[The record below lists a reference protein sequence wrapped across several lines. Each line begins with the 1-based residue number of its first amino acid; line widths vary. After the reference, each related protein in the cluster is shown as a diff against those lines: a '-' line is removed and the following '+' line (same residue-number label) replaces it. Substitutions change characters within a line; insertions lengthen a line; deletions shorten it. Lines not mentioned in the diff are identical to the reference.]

1 MFTDYLKLAF
11 NNLRKRR
18 LRSWLTMIGIF
29 IGVAAVVSLISL
41 GQGMEKAI
49 TEQFFQLGADKIQV
63 VVKGPTTGP
72 PGSNSDIILDE
83 NDLRVIQNARGVEV
97 AAGRLIEPIRVS
109 FNDEERFLFLA
120 TIPEER
126 EERELIAEISNVRDR
141 DFVYG
146 RGLDPDDT
154 FRVVM
159 SEDYYDDPKFNGKAL
174 RVGDKVT
181 INGRVVDIVG
191 FFEKTGNPF
200 VDLSFV
206 MNEET
211 ARDLLDIP
219 EKFGVIAVKVSTPE
233 DIPLIARTIEKDLR
247 NHRDLDEGEEDFEVN
262 TAEDVLGTLTTVLGI
277 VTSVLIGI
285 AGISLLVGGI
295 GITNTMYT
303 AVIERTREIGIMKAI
318 GATRKDILSVFMIES
333 GLLGLVGGIIGVV
346 IGIVLSKLVEYAA
359 IVALGTSLIQ
369 ASFPWY
375 LILGS
380 LAFSFIIGAVAGTF
394 PAIQASKMQP
404 VEALRG

>member
-1 MFTDYLKLAF
+1 MFSDYLKLAF

-41 GQGMEKAI
+41 GQGMEEAI

-63 VVKGPTTGP
+63 VVKGPNTGP

-83 NDLRVIQNARGVEV
+83 SDLRVIQNARGVEV
-97 AAGRLIEPIRVS
+97 AAGRLVEPIRVT
-109 FNDEERFLFLA
+109 FNDEERFLFVA
-120 TIPEER
+120 TIAQER
-126 EERELIAEISNVRDR
+126 DKRDLLSEIANVRDE
-141 DFVYG
+141 DFVHG
-146 RGLDPDDT
+146 RNLDRDDT
-154 FRVVM
+154 WRVIM
-159 SEDYYDDPKFNGKAL
+159 SEDYYEDPKFNGKTL
-174 RVGDKVT
+174 SVGDKIT
-181 INGRVVDIVG
+181 INGRTVDVVG

-206 MNEET
+206 MNEEP

-219 EKFGVIAVKVSTPE
+219 EKFGVIAARVDTQE
-233 DIPLIARTIEKDLR
+233 DISLIASNIEKDLR
-247 NHRDLDEGEEDFEVN
+247 NHRNLDEGDEDFEVN

-318 GATRKDILSVFMIES
+318 GATRKDIMSVFLIES
-333 GLLGLVGGIIGVV
+333 GLLGLVGGIIGVL

-375 LILGS
+375 LIVGS
-380 LAFSFIIGAVAGTF
+380 LAFSFIIGAAAGTF

-404 VEALRG
+404 VEALRE

>member
-1 MFTDYLKLAF
+1 MFSDYFKLAF

-41 GQGMEKAI
+41 GQGLEKAV
-49 TEQFFQLGADKIQV
+49 TEQFFQLGADKVQV

-83 NDLRVIQNARGVEV
+83 SDLRVVQNARGVEV
-97 AAGRLIEPIRVS
+97 AAGRLIEPIRVE
-109 FNDEERFLFLA
+109 FNDEERFLFVA
-120 TIPEER
+120 TIAEER
-126 EERELIAEISNVRDR
+126 EERELLSEIANVRDE

-146 RGLDPDDT
+146 RNLDRDDT
-154 FRVVM
+154 WRVVM
-159 SEDYYDDPKFNGKAL
+159 SEDFYDTPRFDGKPL
-174 RVGDKVT
+174 RVGDKIE
-181 INGRVVDIVG
+181 INGKIVDVVG

-200 VDLSFV
+200 IDFSFV
-206 MNEET
+206 MNEEPV
-211 ARDLLDIP
+211 RDLLDIP
-219 EKFGVIAVKVSTPE
+219 EKFGVIAARVDTKQ
-233 DIPLIARTIEKDLR
+233 DISLVADTIEKDLR
-247 NHRDLDEGEEDFEVN
+247 NHRNLDEGDEDFEVN
-262 TAEDVLGTLTTVLGI
+262 TAEDVLGTLTTVLSI

-318 GATRKDILSVFMIES
+318 GATRKDIMSVFLIES
-333 GLLGLVGGIIGVV
+333 GLLGLVGGVIGVL
-346 IGIVLSKLVEYAA
+346 IGIALSKLVEYAA

-375 LILGS
+375 LIVGS
-380 LAFSFIIGAVAGTF
+380 LAFSFIIGAAAGTL